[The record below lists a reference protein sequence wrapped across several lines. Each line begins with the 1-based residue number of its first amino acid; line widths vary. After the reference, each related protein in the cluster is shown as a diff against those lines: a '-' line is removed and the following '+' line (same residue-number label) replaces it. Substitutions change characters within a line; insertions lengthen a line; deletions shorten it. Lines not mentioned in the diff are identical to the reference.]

1 MAATRRRRTT
11 KPATTRGGTRTTRG
25 TTAAATPAAT
35 PAATTT
41 GVPAA
46 GAEAAP
52 PGKSTWKNVIS
63 SLRENSGAALGVAA
77 GVGLARTG
85 LVKLSTGASVGALIG
100 FYGKEILDVGN
111 KLREFFK
118 DNKEQENSSH
128 KAQEIKILDSSEK
141 TLEELKNLNEVLS
154 SQIKDMKNSHEKK
167 EQERELKHH
176 QNELEKLE
184 KMIEKLRKEKK
195 QLRKASETEADD
207 EDEDEDDDDEDD
219 DDVVHAKKKSHS
231 SSLRKKYNEAKEELA
246 RLKRRTSIQHHPIVA
261 DFAPVELETHFKMDN
276 HAVSELEKTITD
288 PLLELA
294 QNAEKSVQSLKTHIE
309 KNNPTFLKNK
319 NFWDRLIE
327 YDVRLKHDEEKF
339 RDHAKRLGKASTHV
353 EKIKEKFDNA
363 REFLQRLISHILRSV
378 ASRDMDV
385 STTQPIAVSSGV
397 LKPISPPKNKPA
409 AVPGVAVV
417 RANAVPQQQL
427 VALANA
433 PYYVRPP
440 NKYSKA
446 WFDERGMPYP
456 EKYSKEWFDVRGL
469 PYPPPD
475 KRHYITH

>member
-25 TTAAATPAAT
+25 TTAAATAAA
-35 PAATTT
+35 AATTA
-41 GVPAA
+41 GVPATPRAAEA

-52 PGKSTWKNVIS
+52 PGNSTWKNVIS

-85 LVKLSTGASVGALIG
+85 LVKLSTGASVGALVG

-128 KAQEIKILDSSEK
+128 KAQEIKILDSSDK

-176 QNELEKLE
+176 QNELEKLK
-184 KMIEKLRKEKK
+184 KMIEKRRKQKK
-195 QLRKASETEADD
+195 QLREASETEADD
-207 EDEDEDDDDEDD
+207 EDEDDDEDDDEDEDD
-219 DDVVHAKKKSHS
+219 DDVVHAKKKSNNS
-231 SSLRKKYNEAKEELA
+231 LLRKKYNEAKEELA
-246 RLKRRTSIQHHPIVA
+246 RLKRSTSIQHHPIA
-261 DFAPVELETHFKMDN
+261 HFAPVELETHFKMDN

-294 QNAEKSVQSLKTHIE
+294 QNAEKSIQSLKSHIE

-339 RDHAKRLGKASTHV
+339 REHAKRLGKASTHV

-409 AVPGVAVV
+409 AVPGVAAVQ
-417 RANAVPQQQL
+417 ANAVPQQRL

-440 NKYSKA
+440 YKGTRRWY
-446 WFDERGMPYP
+446 R
-456 EKYSKEWFDVRGL
+456 EKNL
-469 PYPPPD
+469 PYPPD
-475 KRHYITH
+475 LMT